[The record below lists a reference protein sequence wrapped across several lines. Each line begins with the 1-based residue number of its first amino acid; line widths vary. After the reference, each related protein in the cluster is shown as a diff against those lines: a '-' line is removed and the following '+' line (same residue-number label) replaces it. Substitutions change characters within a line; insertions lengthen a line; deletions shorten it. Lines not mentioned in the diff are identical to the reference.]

1 MADFLEEVLYS
12 TVKYGSSW
20 QDEYNVNVV
29 ETSGGSE
36 YRSLIHPFPKRTFTL
51 DFELATADMWGN
63 ILDLYHRAHGTYAGF
78 RAYCHDEYSS
88 NGAVGVPT
96 AFDQQLL
103 YVSDG
108 VYRLRKQYGLN
119 AAAGAAGYPYRLIK
133 KPKSGTV
140 KIGITPDAMP
150 GVEVRV
156 EDWTVDV
163 TSGVVT
169 FDADL
174 TRAITAISNAT
185 QAVLTVG
192 AGHPFVTGMALHVS
206 GVGGMTQIN
215 GSRALVTAYAAT
227 TVTLAINSSAFS
239 AYSSGGVVHTRPQS
253 GENITAGFEFHFP
266 VRFKTVLPIGQDY
279 PLHRVVDG
287 VEFVEIFNP

>member
-20 QDEYNVNVV
+20 QDEYNVNIV

-78 RAYCHDEYSS
+78 RAWCIDEDSS
-88 NGAVGVPT
+88 NGSLGTPT
-96 AFDQQLL
+96 AFDQEVL
-103 YVSDG
+103 YVSPG
-108 VYRLRKQYGLN
+108 VYQLRKFYGKDK
-119 AAAGAAGYPYRLIK
+119 AAGASGYPYRLIK
-133 KPKSGTV
+133 KPVAGTV
-140 KIGITPDAMP
+140 RCAIGSVEMADNVLNWSVDTTTGLLTFPANGSANITGITKAAQA
-150 GVEVRV
+150 VISFS
-156 EDWTVDV
+156 T
-163 TSGVVT
+163 TSGV
-169 FDADL
+169 FN
-174 TRAITAISNAT
+174 IGQS
-185 QAVLTVG
+185 VLIG
-192 AGHPFVTGMALHVS
+192 GVS
-206 GVGGMTQIN
+206 GMTQIN
-215 GSRALVTAYAAT
+215 GLRGLIVSK
-227 TVTLAINSSAFS
+227 TVSSITVAINSTAFS
-239 AYSSGGVVHTRPQS
+239 TWTSGGTFNTRPQV
-253 GENITAGFEFHFP
+253 GETVTAGFRFHFP

>member
-78 RAYCHDEYSS
+78 RAHCHDEDSS
-88 NGAVGVPT
+88 NGALGTPT
-96 AFDQQLL
+96 AFDQPMGL
-103 YVSDG
+103 VSAG
-108 VYRLRKQYGLN
+108 VYQLRKYYGL
-119 AAAGAAGYPYRLIK
+119 AGTAGAAGYPYRTIK
-133 KPKSGTV
+133 KPQTGTTLV
-140 KIGITPDAMP
+140 AIGATAIRSADWSVSTTTGQVTFAADRTFTITGITQASQAVITAT
-150 GVEVRV
+150 GH
-156 EDWTVDV
+156 TLV
-163 TSGVVT
+163 TGQSVQISGV
-169 FDADL
+169 A
-174 TRAITAISNAT
+174 
-185 QAVLTVG
+185 
-192 AGHPFVTGMALHVS
+192 
-206 GVGGMTQIN
+206 GMTQMN
-215 GSRALVTAYAAT
+215 GQRALITATAT
-227 TVTLAINSSAFS
+227 NQITVAINSTSYS
-239 AYSSGGVVHTRPQS
+239 AYGSGGVVHTRPQA
-253 GENITAGFEFHFP
+253 GETVTAGFRFHFP

-287 VEFVEIFNP
+287 VEFIELLNP